1 MNDGS
6 YNFVSSAILQFIGWV
21 SSLIYSLV
29 SLVTQGFFNLSYI
42 QIFKSDV
49 VEEITAR
56 LYVVLAVFMI
66 FKLAFSLIQ
75 YLVNPDQ
82 VNDKTAG
89 MGKLVS
95 RTATAF
101 IMLIAVPII
110 FTEFIFG
117 PPNAEPD
124 HTYQAI
130 IARAI
135 PRIILANNVDADT
148 DVGRSMGE
156 TMAATAFSAFVQPR
170 ETCEGA
176 PSLTTATI
184 SDIADATYQRCSE
197 AVEGGESSIF
207 AYDYNWLLGLA
218 VGLIMLVIMLF
229 FTVDIAIRAIK
240 LGILR
245 IVAPIPI
252 VTYIDPKSAKDGA
265 FNNWLKA
272 LISTF
277 LELFI
282 KVAVIYIIIFIINE
296 LTSAQ
301 GGIFEN
307 TGLDTGEQIYAT
319 VFIIIGMLLFAV
331 QASGFIKNIFGIKD
345 AGGSAGLAA
354 LMGGAG
360 ALLAGGG
367 LAGAALGMA
376 SGAQAGAQGKGGGQL
391 GKGQELG
398 RKMSGK
404 PSFADRRA
412 EKNRARFADK
422 AGVGEDAIAAAEDR
436 AQALQEQA
444 TEAEIQAKADPTNV
458 EKQRLAAQMSAAA
471 QKANDTV
478 SKMKDY
484 AKDPRKA
491 AAQGKIYTRS
501 QYARQMMKSGAAAAV
516 ASVTDRIPFHPSSAG
531 NRIFAGIDQERNTM
545 GTKMSGAEAM
555 AASAQNTYNYQQ
567 YLNNEADTINDMNAD
582 AAYNY
587 VHNQPTQNSLDN
599 EPVGNYDVPTSQQAY
614 SDDDWMD
621 MMNEGV
627 QNSINN
633 QPNNGNNNNNGQGG
647 PGTGG
652 TGGTP

>member
-1 MNDGS
+1 MNDGA
-6 YNFVSSAILQFIGWV
+6 YNYFSSLVLQFLGWI
-21 SSLIYSLV
+21 SSLIYGMV

-49 VEEITAR
+49 VEQITAR

-82 VNDKTAG
+82 VNDKQAG
-89 MGKLVS
+89 MGKMVS

-101 IMLIAVPII
+101 IMLIGVPII
-110 FTEFIFG
+110 FTEFVFG
-117 PPNAEPD
+117 PEGASPD

-130 IARAI
+130 IARSI
-135 PRIILANNVDADT
+135 PRIILGSNVDT
-148 DVGRSMGE
+148 SNSDVGRSMGE

-170 ETCEGA
+170 EGCNA

-184 SDIADATYQRCSE
+184 SDIADATYARCSD
-197 AVEGGESSIF
+197 VVDGGESSIF
-207 AYDYNWLLGLA
+207 AYDYNWLFGLA
-218 VGLIMLVIMLF
+218 VGLLMLVIMLF

-252 VTYIDPKSAKDGA
+252 ISYVDPKSAKDGA
-265 FNNWLKA
+265 FNNWLKS

-296 LTSAQ
+296 LTSA
-301 GGIFEN
+301 GGGFFDN
-307 TGLDTGEQIYAT
+307 AGLDAGEQMYAT
-319 VFIIIGMLLFAV
+319 VFIIIGMLLFAM
-331 QASGFIKNIFGIKD
+331 QASAFIKNIFGIKD
-345 AGGSAGLAA
+345 QGLGTGLGM

-367 LAGAALGMA
+367 IAGMA
-376 SGAQAGAQGKGGGQL
+376 KGMMQGASDGAQGKASFGNFNKGKEL
-391 GKGQELG
+391 AAKTAKGQAHAQRKAERQAAKLGYDDARMSDLKQEASAAEEEL
-398 RKMSGK
+398 
-404 PSFADRRA
+404 
-412 EKNRARFADK
+412 
-422 AGVGEDAIAAAEDR
+422 AIAQAEM
-436 AQALQEQA
+436 Q
-444 TEAEIQAKADPTNV
+444 ADPSNV
-458 EKQRLAAQMSAAA
+458 EKQQAYRAALARSKRAN
-471 QKANDTV
+471 KAVEDAKEIRKNPALAKARGDAYSRSGYAIALAKHNIQH
-478 SKMKDY
+478 SK
-484 AKDPRKA
+484 PV
-491 AAQGKIYTRS
+491 T
-501 QYARQMMKSGAAAAV
+501 GAAAAI
-516 ASVTDRIPFHPSSAG
+516 ASTGVYRGVQNMKENARNNPYEQDRVNGGGFINQHDYATIDEYNNRNTPAPSS
-531 NRIFAGIDQERNTM
+531 T
-545 GTKMSGAEAM
+545 T
-555 AASAQNTYNYQQ
+555 
-567 YLNNEADTINDMNAD
+567 
-582 AAYNY
+582 
-587 VHNQPTQNSLDN
+587 PTPVTPSSTSSTPLGDDN
-599 EPVGNYDVPTSQQAY
+599 VGNYDIPTSQQAY

-652 TGGTP
+652 IGGTP

>member
-1 MNDGS
+1 MNDGA
-6 YNFVSSAILQFIGWV
+6 YNYFSSLVLQFLGWI
-21 SSLIYSLV
+21 SSLIYGMV

-49 VEEITAR
+49 VEQITAR

-82 VNDKTAG
+82 VNDKQAG
-89 MGKLVS
+89 MGKMVS

-101 IMLIAVPII
+101 IMLIGVPII
-110 FTEFIFG
+110 FTEFVFG
-117 PPNAEPD
+117 PEGASPD

-130 IARAI
+130 IARTI
-135 PRIILANNVDADT
+135 PRIILGSNVDT
-148 DVGRSMGE
+148 SNSDVGRSMGE

-170 ETCEGA
+170 EGCNA

-184 SDIADATYQRCSE
+184 SDIADATYARCSD
-197 AVEGGESSIF
+197 VVDGGESSIF
-207 AYDYNWLLGLA
+207 AYDYNWLFGLA
-218 VGLIMLVIMLF
+218 VGLLMLVIMLF

-252 VTYIDPKSAKDGA
+252 ISYVDPKSAKDGA
-265 FNNWLKA
+265 FNNWLKS

-296 LTSAQ
+296 LTSA
-301 GGIFEN
+301 GGGFFDN
-307 TGLDTGEQIYAT
+307 AGLDAGEQMYAT
-319 VFIIIGMLLFAV
+319 VFIIIGMLLFAM
-331 QASGFIKNIFGIKD
+331 QASAFIKNIFGIKD
-345 AGGSAGLAA
+345 QGLGTGLGM

-367 LAGAALGMA
+367 IAGMA
-376 SGAQAGAQGKGGGQL
+376 KGMMQGASDGAQGKASFGNFNKGKEL
-391 GKGQELG
+391 AAKTAKGQAHAQRKAERQAAKLG
-398 RKMSGK
+398 YDDARMSDLK
-404 PSFADRRA
+404 QEASAA
-412 EKNRARFADK
+412 E
-422 AGVGEDAIAAAEDR
+422 EDLAIAQAEM
-436 AQALQEQA
+436 Q
-444 TEAEIQAKADPTNV
+444 ADPTNV
-458 EKQRLAAQMSAAA
+458 EKQQAYRAALARSKRAN
-471 QKANDTV
+471 KAVEDAKEIRKNPAFAKARGDAYSRSGYAIALAKHNIQH
-478 SKMKDY
+478 SK
-484 AKDPRKA
+484 PV
-491 AAQGKIYTRS
+491 T
-501 QYARQMMKSGAAAAV
+501 GAAAAI
-516 ASVTDRIPFHPSSAG
+516 ASTGVYRGVQNMKENARNNPYEQDRVNGGGFINQHDYATIDEYNNRNTPAPSS
-531 NRIFAGIDQERNTM
+531 T
-545 GTKMSGAEAM
+545 T
-555 AASAQNTYNYQQ
+555 
-567 YLNNEADTINDMNAD
+567 
-582 AAYNY
+582 
-587 VHNQPTQNSLDN
+587 PTPVTPSSTSSTPLGDDN
-599 EPVGNYDVPTSQQAY
+599 VGNYDIPTSQQAY

-652 TGGTP
+652 IGGTP

>member
-1 MNDGS
+1 MNDGA
-6 YNFVSSAILQFIGWV
+6 YNYFSSLVLQFLGWI
-21 SSLIYSLV
+21 SSLIYGMV

-49 VEEITAR
+49 VEQITAR

-82 VNDKTAG
+82 VNDKQAG

-101 IMLIAVPII
+101 IMLIGVPII
-110 FTEFIFG
+110 FTEFVFG
-117 PPNAEPD
+117 PEGASPD

-130 IARAI
+130 IARTI
-135 PRIILANNVDADT
+135 PRIILGSNVDT
-148 DVGRSMGE
+148 SNSDVGRSMGE

-170 ETCEGA
+170 EGCNA

-184 SDIADATYQRCSE
+184 SDIADATYARCSD
-197 AVEGGESSIF
+197 VVDGGESSIF
-207 AYDYNWLLGLA
+207 AYDYNWLFGLA
-218 VGLIMLVIMLF
+218 VGLLMLVIMLF

-252 VTYIDPKSAKDGA
+252 ISYVDPKSAKDGA
-265 FNNWLKA
+265 FNNWLKS

-296 LTSAQ
+296 LTSA
-301 GGIFEN
+301 GGGFFDN
-307 TGLDTGEQIYAT
+307 AGLDAGEQMYAT
-319 VFIIIGMLLFAV
+319 VFIIIGMLLFAM
-331 QASGFIKNIFGIKD
+331 QASAFIKNIFGIKD
-345 AGGSAGLAA
+345 QGLGTGLGM

-367 LAGAALGMA
+367 IAGMA
-376 SGAQAGAQGKGGGQL
+376 KGMMQGASDGAQGKASFGNFNKGKEL
-391 GKGQELG
+391 AAKTAKGQAHAQRKAERQAAKLG
-398 RKMSGK
+398 YDDARMSDLK
-404 PSFADRRA
+404 QEASAA
-412 EKNRARFADK
+412 E
-422 AGVGEDAIAAAEDR
+422 EDLAIAQAEM
-436 AQALQEQA
+436 Q
-444 TEAEIQAKADPTNV
+444 ADPTNV
-458 EKQRLAAQMSAAA
+458 EKQQAYRAALARSKRAN
-471 QKANDTV
+471 KAVEDAKEIRKNPAFAKARGDAYSRSGYAIALAKHNIQH
-478 SKMKDY
+478 SK
-484 AKDPRKA
+484 PV
-491 AAQGKIYTRS
+491 T
-501 QYARQMMKSGAAAAV
+501 GAAAAI
-516 ASVTDRIPFHPSSAG
+516 ASTGVYRGVQNMKENARNNPYEQDRVNGGGFINQHDYATIDEYNNRNTPAPPSTTPTPVTPSSTSSTPLG
-531 NRIFAGIDQERNTM
+531 D
-545 GTKMSGAEAM
+545 
-555 AASAQNTYNYQQ
+555 
-567 YLNNEADTINDMNAD
+567 
-582 AAYNY
+582 
-587 VHNQPTQNSLDN
+587 DN
-599 EPVGNYDVPTSQQAY
+599 VGNYDIPTSQQAY

-652 TGGTP
+652 IGGTP

>member
-1 MNDGS
+1 MNDGA
-6 YNFVSSAILQFIGWV
+6 YNYFSSLVLQFLGWI
-21 SSLIYSLV
+21 SSLIYGMV

-49 VEEITAR
+49 VEQITAR

-82 VNDKTAG
+82 VNDKQAG

-101 IMLIAVPII
+101 IMLIGVPII
-110 FTEFIFG
+110 FTEFVFG
-117 PPNAEPD
+117 PEGASPD

-130 IARAI
+130 IARTI
-135 PRIILANNVDADT
+135 PRIILGSNVDT
-148 DVGRSMGE
+148 SNSDVGRSMGE

-170 ETCEGA
+170 EGCNA

-184 SDIADATYQRCSE
+184 SDIADATYARCSD
-197 AVEGGESSIF
+197 VVDGGESSIF
-207 AYDYNWLLGLA
+207 AYDYNWLFGLA
-218 VGLIMLVIMLF
+218 VGLLMLVIMLF

-252 VTYIDPKSAKDGA
+252 ISYVDPKSAKDGA
-265 FNNWLKA
+265 FNNWLKS

-296 LTSAQ
+296 LTSA
-301 GGIFEN
+301 GGGFFDN
-307 TGLDTGEQIYAT
+307 AGLDAGEQMYAT
-319 VFIIIGMLLFAV
+319 VFIIIGMLLFAM
-331 QASGFIKNIFGIKD
+331 QASAFIKNIFGIKD
-345 AGGSAGLAA
+345 QGLGTGLGM

-367 LAGAALGMA
+367 IAGMA
-376 SGAQAGAQGKGGGQL
+376 KGMMQGASDGAQGKASFGNFNKGKEL
-391 GKGQELG
+391 AAKTAKGQAHAQRKAERQAAKLG
-398 RKMSGK
+398 YDDARMSDLK
-404 PSFADRRA
+404 QEASAA
-412 EKNRARFADK
+412 E
-422 AGVGEDAIAAAEDR
+422 EDLAIAQAEM
-436 AQALQEQA
+436 Q
-444 TEAEIQAKADPTNV
+444 ADPTNV
-458 EKQRLAAQMSAAA
+458 EKQQAYRAALARSKRAN
-471 QKANDTV
+471 KAVEDAKEIRKNPALAKARGDAYSRSGYAIALAKHNIQH
-478 SKMKDY
+478 SK
-484 AKDPRKA
+484 PV
-491 AAQGKIYTRS
+491 T
-501 QYARQMMKSGAAAAV
+501 GAAAAI
-516 ASVTDRIPFHPSSAG
+516 ASTGVYRGVQNMKENARNNPYEQDRVNGGGFINQHDYATIDEYNNRNTPAPPSTTPTPVTPSSTSSTPLG
-531 NRIFAGIDQERNTM
+531 D
-545 GTKMSGAEAM
+545 
-555 AASAQNTYNYQQ
+555 
-567 YLNNEADTINDMNAD
+567 
-582 AAYNY
+582 
-587 VHNQPTQNSLDN
+587 DN
-599 EPVGNYDVPTSQQAY
+599 VGNYDIPTSQQAY

-652 TGGTP
+652 IGGTP

>member
-1 MNDGS
+1 MNDGA
-6 YNFVSSAILQFIGWV
+6 YNYFSSLVLQILGWI
-21 SSLIYSLV
+21 SSLIYGMV

-49 VEEITAR
+49 VEQITAR

-82 VNDKTAG
+82 VNDKQAG
-89 MGKLVS
+89 MGKMVS

-101 IMLIAVPII
+101 IMLIGVPII
-110 FTEFIFG
+110 FTEFVFG
-117 PPNAEPD
+117 PEGASPD

-130 IARAI
+130 IARSI
-135 PRIILANNVDADT
+135 PRIILGSNVDT
-148 DVGRSMGE
+148 SNSDVGRSMGE

-170 ETCEGA
+170 EGCNA

-184 SDIADATYQRCSE
+184 SDIADATYARCSD
-197 AVEGGESSIF
+197 VVDGGESSIF
-207 AYDYNWLLGLA
+207 AYDYNWLFGLA
-218 VGLIMLVIMLF
+218 VGLLMLVIMLF

-252 VTYIDPKSAKDGA
+252 ISYVDPKSAKDGA
-265 FNNWLKA
+265 FNNWLKS

-296 LTSAQ
+296 LTSA
-301 GGIFEN
+301 GGGFFDN
-307 TGLDTGEQIYAT
+307 AGLDAGEQMYAT
-319 VFIIIGMLLFAV
+319 VFIIIGMLLFAM
-331 QASGFIKNIFGIKD
+331 QASAFIKNIFGIKD
-345 AGGSAGLAA
+345 QGLGTGLGM

-367 LAGAALGMA
+367 IAGMA
-376 SGAQAGAQGKGGGQL
+376 KGMMQGASDGAQGKASFGNFNKGKEL
-391 GKGQELG
+391 AAKTAKGQAHAQRKAERQAAKLGYDDARMSDLKQEASAAEEEL
-398 RKMSGK
+398 
-404 PSFADRRA
+404 
-412 EKNRARFADK
+412 
-422 AGVGEDAIAAAEDR
+422 AIAQAEM
-436 AQALQEQA
+436 Q
-444 TEAEIQAKADPTNV
+444 ADPSNV
-458 EKQRLAAQMSAAA
+458 EKQQAYRAALARSKRAN
-471 QKANDTV
+471 KAVEDAKEIRKNPSLAKARGDAYSRSGYAIALAKHNIQH
-478 SKMKDY
+478 SK
-484 AKDPRKA
+484 PV
-491 AAQGKIYTRS
+491 T
-501 QYARQMMKSGAAAAV
+501 GAAAAI
-516 ASVTDRIPFHPSSAG
+516 ASTGVYRGVQNMKENARNNPYEQDRVNGGGFINQHDYATIDEYNNRNTPAPSS
-531 NRIFAGIDQERNTM
+531 T
-545 GTKMSGAEAM
+545 T
-555 AASAQNTYNYQQ
+555 
-567 YLNNEADTINDMNAD
+567 
-582 AAYNY
+582 
-587 VHNQPTQNSLDN
+587 PTPVTPSSTSSTPLGDDN
-599 EPVGNYDVPTSQQAY
+599 VGNYDIPTSQQAY

-652 TGGTP
+652 IGGTP

>member
-1 MNDGS
+1 MNDGA
-6 YNFVSSAILQFIGWV
+6 YNYFSSLVLQFLGWI
-21 SSLIYSLV
+21 SSLIYGMV

-49 VEEITAR
+49 VEQITAR

-82 VNDKTAG
+82 VNDKQAG

-101 IMLIAVPII
+101 IMLIGVPII
-110 FTEFIFG
+110 FTEFVFG
-117 PPNAEPD
+117 PEGASPD

-130 IARAI
+130 IARTI
-135 PRIILANNVDADT
+135 PRIILGSNVDT
-148 DVGRSMGE
+148 SNSDVGRSMGE

-170 ETCEGA
+170 EGCNA

-184 SDIADATYQRCSE
+184 SDIADATYARCSD
-197 AVEGGESSIF
+197 VVDGGESSIF
-207 AYDYNWLLGLA
+207 AYDYNWLFGLA
-218 VGLIMLVIMLF
+218 VGLLMLVIMLF

-252 VTYIDPKSAKDGA
+252 ISYVDPKSAKDGA
-265 FNNWLKA
+265 FNNWLKS

-296 LTSAQ
+296 LTSA
-301 GGIFEN
+301 GGGFFDN
-307 TGLDTGEQIYAT
+307 AGLDAGEQMYAT
-319 VFIIIGMLLFAV
+319 VFIIIGMLLFAM
-331 QASGFIKNIFGIKD
+331 QASAFIKNIFGIKD
-345 AGGSAGLAA
+345 QGLGTGLGM

-367 LAGAALGMA
+367 IAGMA
-376 SGAQAGAQGKGGGQL
+376 KGMMQGASDGAQGKASFGNFNKGKEL
-391 GKGQELG
+391 AAKTAKGQAHAQRKAERQAAKLG
-398 RKMSGK
+398 YDDARMSDLK
-404 PSFADRRA
+404 QEASAA
-412 EKNRARFADK
+412 E
-422 AGVGEDAIAAAEDR
+422 EDLAIAQAEM
-436 AQALQEQA
+436 Q
-444 TEAEIQAKADPTNV
+444 ADPTNV
-458 EKQRLAAQMSAAA
+458 EKQQAYRAALARSKRAN
-471 QKANDTV
+471 KAVEDAKEIRKNPAFAKARGDAYSRSGYAIALAKHNLQH
-478 SKMKDY
+478 SK
-484 AKDPRKA
+484 PV
-491 AAQGKIYTRS
+491 T
-501 QYARQMMKSGAAAAV
+501 GAAAAI
-516 ASVTDRIPFHPSSAG
+516 ASTGVYRGVQNMKENARNNPYEQDRVNGGGFINQHDYATIDEYNNRNTPAPSS
-531 NRIFAGIDQERNTM
+531 T
-545 GTKMSGAEAM
+545 T
-555 AASAQNTYNYQQ
+555 
-567 YLNNEADTINDMNAD
+567 
-582 AAYNY
+582 
-587 VHNQPTQNSLDN
+587 PTPVTPSSTSSTPLGDDN
-599 EPVGNYDVPTSQQAY
+599 VGNYDIPTSQQAY

-652 TGGTP
+652 IGGTP

>member
-1 MNDGS
+1 MNDGA
-6 YNFVSSAILQFIGWV
+6 YNYFSSLVLQFLGWI
-21 SSLIYSLV
+21 SSLIYGMV

-49 VEEITAR
+49 VEQITAR

-75 YLVNPDQ
+75 YLVSPDQ
-82 VNDKTAG
+82 VNDKQAG

-101 IMLIAVPII
+101 IMLIGVPII
-110 FTEFIFG
+110 FTEFVFG
-117 PPNAEPD
+117 PEGASPD

-130 IARAI
+130 IARTI
-135 PRIILANNVDADT
+135 PRIILGSNVDT
-148 DVGRSMGE
+148 SNSDVGRSMGE

-170 ETCEGA
+170 EGCNA

-184 SDIADATYQRCSE
+184 SDIADATYARCSD
-197 AVEGGESSIF
+197 VVDGGESSIF
-207 AYDYNWLLGLA
+207 AYDYNWLFGLV
-218 VGLIMLVIMLF
+218 VGLLMLVIMLF

-252 VTYIDPKSAKDGA
+252 ISYVDPKSAKDGA
-265 FNNWLKA
+265 FNNWLKS

-296 LTSAQ
+296 LTSA
-301 GGIFEN
+301 GGGFFDN
-307 TGLDTGEQIYAT
+307 AGLDAGEQMYAT
-319 VFIIIGMLLFAV
+319 VFIIIGMLLFAM
-331 QASGFIKNIFGIKD
+331 QASAFIKNIFGIKD
-345 AGGSAGLAA
+345 QGLGTGLGM

-367 LAGAALGMA
+367 IAGMA
-376 SGAQAGAQGKGGGQL
+376 KGMMQGASDGAQGKASFGNFNKGKEL
-391 GKGQELG
+391 AAKTAKGQAHAQRKAERQAAKLG
-398 RKMSGK
+398 YDDARMSDLK
-404 PSFADRRA
+404 QEASAA
-412 EKNRARFADK
+412 E
-422 AGVGEDAIAAAEDR
+422 EDLAIAQAEM
-436 AQALQEQA
+436 Q
-444 TEAEIQAKADPTNV
+444 ADPTNV
-458 EKQRLAAQMSAAA
+458 EKQQAYRAALARSKRAN
-471 QKANDTV
+471 KAVEDAKEIRKNPAFAKARGDAYSRSGYAIALAKHNIQH
-478 SKMKDY
+478 SK
-484 AKDPRKA
+484 PV
-491 AAQGKIYTRS
+491 T
-501 QYARQMMKSGAAAAV
+501 GAAAAI
-516 ASVTDRIPFHPSSAG
+516 ASTGVYRGVQNMKENARNNPYEQDRVNGGGFINQHDYATIDEYNNRNTPAPSS
-531 NRIFAGIDQERNTM
+531 T
-545 GTKMSGAEAM
+545 T
-555 AASAQNTYNYQQ
+555 
-567 YLNNEADTINDMNAD
+567 
-582 AAYNY
+582 
-587 VHNQPTQNSLDN
+587 PTPVTPSSTSSTPLGDDN
-599 EPVGNYDVPTSQQAY
+599 VGNYDIPTSQQAY

-652 TGGTP
+652 IGGTP

>member
-1 MNDGS
+1 M
-6 YNFVSSAILQFIGWV
+6 
-21 SSLIYSLV
+21 V

-49 VEEITAR
+49 VEQITAR

-82 VNDKTAG
+82 VNDKQAG

-101 IMLIAVPII
+101 IMLIGVPII
-110 FTEFIFG
+110 FTEFVFG
-117 PPNAEPD
+117 PEGASPD

-130 IARAI
+130 IARTI
-135 PRIILANNVDADT
+135 PRIILGSNVDT
-148 DVGRSMGE
+148 SNSDVGRSMGE

-170 ETCEGA
+170 EGCNA

-184 SDIADATYQRCSE
+184 SDIADATYARCSD
-197 AVEGGESSIF
+197 VVDGGESSIF
-207 AYDYNWLLGLA
+207 AYDYNWLFGLA
-218 VGLIMLVIMLF
+218 VGLLMLVIMLF

-252 VTYIDPKSAKDGA
+252 ISYVDPKSAKDGA
-265 FNNWLKA
+265 FNNWLKS

-296 LTSAQ
+296 LTSA
-301 GGIFEN
+301 GGGFFDN
-307 TGLDTGEQIYAT
+307 AGLDASEQMYAT
-319 VFIIIGMLLFAV
+319 VFIIIGMLLFAM
-331 QASGFIKNIFGIKD
+331 QASAFIKNIFGIKD
-345 AGGSAGLAA
+345 QGLGTGLGM

-367 LAGAALGMA
+367 IAGMA
-376 SGAQAGAQGKGGGQL
+376 KGMMQGASDGAQGKASFGNFNKGKEL
-391 GKGQELG
+391 AAKTAKGQAHAQRKAERQAAKLG
-398 RKMSGK
+398 YDDARMSDLK
-404 PSFADRRA
+404 QEASAA
-412 EKNRARFADK
+412 E
-422 AGVGEDAIAAAEDR
+422 EDLAIAQAEM
-436 AQALQEQA
+436 Q
-444 TEAEIQAKADPTNV
+444 ADPTNV
-458 EKQRLAAQMSAAA
+458 EKQQAYRAALARSKRAN
-471 QKANDTV
+471 KAVEDAKEIRKNPAVAKARGDAYSRSGYAIALAKHNIQH
-478 SKMKDY
+478 SK
-484 AKDPRKA
+484 PV
-491 AAQGKIYTRS
+491 T
-501 QYARQMMKSGAAAAV
+501 GAAAAI
-516 ASVTDRIPFHPSSAG
+516 ASTGVYRGVQNMKENARNNPYEQDRVNGGGFINQHDYATIDEYNNRNTPAPSS
-531 NRIFAGIDQERNTM
+531 T
-545 GTKMSGAEAM
+545 T
-555 AASAQNTYNYQQ
+555 
-567 YLNNEADTINDMNAD
+567 
-582 AAYNY
+582 
-587 VHNQPTQNSLDN
+587 PTPVTPSSTSSTPLGDDN
-599 EPVGNYDVPTSQQAY
+599 VGNYGIPTSQQAY

-652 TGGTP
+652 IGGTP

>member
-1 MNDGS
+1 MNDGA
-6 YNFVSSAILQFIGWV
+6 YNYFSSLVLQFLGWI
-21 SSLIYSLV
+21 SSLIYGMV

-49 VEEITAR
+49 VEQITAR

-82 VNDKTAG
+82 VNDKQAG
-89 MGKLVS
+89 MGKMVS

-101 IMLIAVPII
+101 IMLIGVPII
-110 FTEFIFG
+110 FTEFVFG
-117 PPNAEPD
+117 PEGASPD

-130 IARAI
+130 IARSI
-135 PRIILANNVDADT
+135 PRIILGSNVDT
-148 DVGRSMGE
+148 SNSDVGRSMGE

-170 ETCEGA
+170 EGCNA

-184 SDIADATYQRCSE
+184 SDIADATYARCSD
-197 AVEGGESSIF
+197 VVDGGESSIF
-207 AYDYNWLLGLA
+207 AYDYNWLFGLA
-218 VGLIMLVIMLF
+218 VGLLMLVIMLF

-252 VTYIDPKSAKDGA
+252 ISYVDPKSAKDGA
-265 FNNWLKA
+265 FNNWLKS

-296 LTSAQ
+296 LTSA
-301 GGIFEN
+301 GGGFFDN
-307 TGLDTGEQIYAT
+307 AGLDAGEQMYAT
-319 VFIIIGMLLFAV
+319 VFIIIGMLLFAM
-331 QASGFIKNIFGIKD
+331 QASAFIKNIFGIKD
-345 AGGSAGLAA
+345 QGLGTGLGM

-367 LAGAALGMA
+367 IAGMA
-376 SGAQAGAQGKGGGQL
+376 KGMMQGASDGAQGKASFGNFNKGKEL
-391 GKGQELG
+391 AAKTAKGQAHAQRKAERQAAKLGYDDARMSDLKQEASAAEEEL
-398 RKMSGK
+398 
-404 PSFADRRA
+404 
-412 EKNRARFADK
+412 
-422 AGVGEDAIAAAEDR
+422 AIAQAEM
-436 AQALQEQA
+436 Q
-444 TEAEIQAKADPTNV
+444 ADPSNV
-458 EKQRLAAQMSAAA
+458 EKQQAYRAALARSKRAN
-471 QKANDTV
+471 KAVEDAKEIRKNPALAKARGDAYSRSGYAIALAKHNIQH
-478 SKMKDY
+478 SK
-484 AKDPRKA
+484 PV
-491 AAQGKIYTRS
+491 T
-501 QYARQMMKSGAAAAV
+501 GAAAAI
-516 ASVTDRIPFHPSSAG
+516 ASTGVYRGVQNMKENARNNPYEQDRVNGGGFINQHDYATIDEYNNRNTPAPSS
-531 NRIFAGIDQERNTM
+531 T
-545 GTKMSGAEAM
+545 T
-555 AASAQNTYNYQQ
+555 
-567 YLNNEADTINDMNAD
+567 
-582 AAYNY
+582 
-587 VHNQPTQNSLDN
+587 PTPVTPSSTSSTPLGDDN
-599 EPVGNYDVPTSQQAY
+599 VGNYDIPPSQQAY

-652 TGGTP
+652 IGGTP

>member
-1 MNDGS
+1 MNDGA
-6 YNFVSSAILQFIGWV
+6 YNYFSSLVLQFLGWI
-21 SSLIYSLV
+21 SSLIYGMV

-49 VEEITAR
+49 VEQITAR

-75 YLVNPDQ
+75 YLVSPDQ
-82 VNDKTAG
+82 VNDKQAG

-101 IMLIAVPII
+101 IMLIGVPII
-110 FTEFIFG
+110 FTEFVFG
-117 PPNAEPD
+117 PEGASPD

-130 IARAI
+130 IARTI
-135 PRIILANNVDADT
+135 PRIILGSNVDT
-148 DVGRSMGE
+148 SNSDVGRSMGE

-170 ETCEGA
+170 EGCNA

-184 SDIADATYQRCSE
+184 SDIADATYARCSD
-197 AVEGGESSIF
+197 VVDGGESSIF
-207 AYDYNWLLGLA
+207 AYDYNWLFGLA
-218 VGLIMLVIMLF
+218 VGLLMLVIMLF

-252 VTYIDPKSAKDGA
+252 ISYVDPKSAKDGA
-265 FNNWLKA
+265 FNNWLKS

-296 LTSAQ
+296 LTSA
-301 GGIFEN
+301 GGGFFDN
-307 TGLDTGEQIYAT
+307 AGLDAGEQMYAT
-319 VFIIIGMLLFAV
+319 VFIIIGMLLFAM
-331 QASGFIKNIFGIKD
+331 QASAFIKNIFGIKD
-345 AGGSAGLAA
+345 QGLGTGLGM

-367 LAGAALGMA
+367 IAGMA
-376 SGAQAGAQGKGGGQL
+376 KGMMQGASDGAQGKASFGNFNKGKEL
-391 GKGQELG
+391 AAKTAKGQAHAQRKAERQAAKLG
-398 RKMSGK
+398 YDDARMSDLK
-404 PSFADRRA
+404 QEASAA
-412 EKNRARFADK
+412 E
-422 AGVGEDAIAAAEDR
+422 EDLAIAQAEM
-436 AQALQEQA
+436 Q
-444 TEAEIQAKADPTNV
+444 ADPTNV
-458 EKQRLAAQMSAAA
+458 EKQQAYRAALARSKRAN
-471 QKANDTV
+471 KAVEDAKEIRKNPAVAKARGDAYSRSGYAIALAKHNIQH
-478 SKMKDY
+478 SK
-484 AKDPRKA
+484 PV
-491 AAQGKIYTRS
+491 T
-501 QYARQMMKSGAAAAV
+501 GAAAAI
-516 ASVTDRIPFHPSSAG
+516 ASTGVYRGVQNMKENARNNPYEQDRVNGGGFINQHDYATIDEYNNRNTPAPSS
-531 NRIFAGIDQERNTM
+531 T
-545 GTKMSGAEAM
+545 T
-555 AASAQNTYNYQQ
+555 
-567 YLNNEADTINDMNAD
+567 
-582 AAYNY
+582 
-587 VHNQPTQNSLDN
+587 PTPVTPSSTSSTPLGDDN
-599 EPVGNYDVPTSQQAY
+599 VGNYGIPTSQQAY

-652 TGGTP
+652 IGGTP

>member
-1 MNDGS
+1 MNDGA
-6 YNFVSSAILQFIGWV
+6 YNYFSSLVLQFLGWI
-21 SSLIYSLV
+21 SSLIYGMV

-49 VEEITAR
+49 VEQITAR

-82 VNDKTAG
+82 VNDKQAG

-101 IMLIAVPII
+101 IMLIGVPII
-110 FTEFIFG
+110 FTEFVFG
-117 PPNAEPD
+117 PEGASPD

-130 IARAI
+130 IARTI
-135 PRIILANNVDADT
+135 PRIILGSNVDT
-148 DVGRSMGE
+148 SNSDVGRSMGE

-170 ETCEGA
+170 EGCNA

-184 SDIADATYQRCSE
+184 SDIADATYARCSD
-197 AVEGGESSIF
+197 VVDGGESSIF
-207 AYDYNWLLGLA
+207 AYDYNWLFGLA
-218 VGLIMLVIMLF
+218 VGLLMLVIMLF

-252 VTYIDPKSAKDGA
+252 ISYVDPKSAKDGA
-265 FNNWLKA
+265 FNNWLKS

-296 LTSAQ
+296 LTSA
-301 GGIFEN
+301 GGGFFDN
-307 TGLDTGEQIYAT
+307 AGLDAGEQMYAT
-319 VFIIIGMLLFAV
+319 VFIIIGMLLFAM
-331 QASGFIKNIFGIKD
+331 QASAFIKNIFGIKD
-345 AGGSAGLAA
+345 QGLGTGLGM

-367 LAGAALGMA
+367 IAGMA
-376 SGAQAGAQGKGGGQL
+376 KGMMQGASDGAQGKASFGNFNKGKEL
-391 GKGQELG
+391 AAKTAKGQAHAQRKAERQAAKLGYDDARMSDLKQEASAAEEEL
-398 RKMSGK
+398 
-404 PSFADRRA
+404 
-412 EKNRARFADK
+412 
-422 AGVGEDAIAAAEDR
+422 AIAQAEM
-436 AQALQEQA
+436 Q
-444 TEAEIQAKADPTNV
+444 ADPSNV
-458 EKQRLAAQMSAAA
+458 EKQQAYRAALARSKRAN
-471 QKANDTV
+471 KAVEDAKEIRKNPALAKARGDAY
-478 SKMKDY
+478 SKSGY
-484 AKDPRKA
+484 AIALAKHNIQHSKPV
-491 AAQGKIYTRS
+491 T
-501 QYARQMMKSGAAAAV
+501 GAAAAI
-516 ASVTDRIPFHPSSAG
+516 ASTGVYRGVQNMKENARNNPYEQDRVNGGGFINQHDYATIDEYNNRNTPAPSS
-531 NRIFAGIDQERNTM
+531 T
-545 GTKMSGAEAM
+545 T
-555 AASAQNTYNYQQ
+555 
-567 YLNNEADTINDMNAD
+567 
-582 AAYNY
+582 
-587 VHNQPTQNSLDN
+587 PTPVTPSSTSSTPLGDDN
-599 EPVGNYDVPTSQQAY
+599 VGNYDIPPSQQAY

-652 TGGTP
+652 IGGTP

>member
-1 MNDGS
+1 MNDGA
-6 YNFVSSAILQFIGWV
+6 YNYFSSLVLQFLGWI
-21 SSLIYSLV
+21 SSLIYGMV

-49 VEEITAR
+49 VEQITAR

-82 VNDKTAG
+82 VNDKQAG

-101 IMLIAVPII
+101 IMLIGVPII
-110 FTEFIFG
+110 FTEFVFG
-117 PPNAEPD
+117 PKGASPD

-130 IARAI
+130 IARTI
-135 PRIILANNVDADT
+135 PRIILGSNVDT
-148 DVGRSMGE
+148 SNSDVGRSMGE

-170 ETCEGA
+170 EGCNA

-184 SDIADATYQRCSE
+184 SDIADATYARCSD
-197 AVEGGESSIF
+197 VVDGGESSIF
-207 AYDYNWLLGLA
+207 AYDYNWLFGLA
-218 VGLIMLVIMLF
+218 VGLLMLVIMLF

-252 VTYIDPKSAKDGA
+252 ISYVDPKSAKDGA
-265 FNNWLKA
+265 FNNWLKS

-296 LTSAQ
+296 LTSA
-301 GGIFEN
+301 GGGFFDN
-307 TGLDTGEQIYAT
+307 AGLDAGEQMYAT
-319 VFIIIGMLLFAV
+319 VFIIIGMLLFAM
-331 QASGFIKNIFGIKD
+331 QASAFIKNIFGIKD
-345 AGGSAGLAA
+345 QGLGTGLGM

-367 LAGAALGMA
+367 IAGMA
-376 SGAQAGAQGKGGGQL
+376 KGMMQGASDGAQGKASFGNFNKGKEL
-391 GKGQELG
+391 AAKTAKGQAHAQRKAERQAAKLG
-398 RKMSGK
+398 YDDARMSDLK
-404 PSFADRRA
+404 QEASAA
-412 EKNRARFADK
+412 E
-422 AGVGEDAIAAAEDR
+422 EDLAIAQAEM
-436 AQALQEQA
+436 Q
-444 TEAEIQAKADPTNV
+444 ADPTNV
-458 EKQRLAAQMSAAA
+458 EKQQAYRAALARSKRAN
-471 QKANDTV
+471 KAVEDAKEIRKNPALAKARGDAYSRSGYAIALAKHNIQH
-478 SKMKDY
+478 SK
-484 AKDPRKA
+484 PV
-491 AAQGKIYTRS
+491 T
-501 QYARQMMKSGAAAAV
+501 GAAAAI
-516 ASVTDRIPFHPSSAG
+516 ASTGVYRGVQNMKENARNNPYEQDRVNGGGFINQHDYATIDEYNNRNTPAPSS
-531 NRIFAGIDQERNTM
+531 T
-545 GTKMSGAEAM
+545 TSTPVTPSSTS
-555 AASAQNTYNYQQ
+555 SAP
-567 YLNNEADTINDMNAD
+567 LGD
-582 AAYNY
+582 
-587 VHNQPTQNSLDN
+587 DN
-599 EPVGNYDVPTSQQAY
+599 VGNYDIPTSQQAY

-621 MMNEGV
+621 MMNERV

-652 TGGTP
+652 IGGTP

>member
-1 MNDGS
+1 MNDGA
-6 YNFVSSAILQFIGWV
+6 YNYFSSLVLQFLGWI
-21 SSLIYSLV
+21 SSLIYGMV

-49 VEEITAR
+49 VEQITAR

-82 VNDKTAG
+82 VNDKQAG

-101 IMLIAVPII
+101 IMLIGVPII
-110 FTEFIFG
+110 FTEFVFG
-117 PPNAEPD
+117 PEGASPD

-130 IARAI
+130 IARTI
-135 PRIILANNVDADT
+135 PRIILGSNVDT
-148 DVGRSMGE
+148 SNSDVGRSMGE

-170 ETCEGA
+170 EGCNA

-184 SDIADATYQRCSE
+184 SDIADATYARCSD
-197 AVEGGESSIF
+197 VVDGGESSIF
-207 AYDYNWLLGLA
+207 AYDYNWLFGLA
-218 VGLIMLVIMLF
+218 VGLLMLVIMLF

-252 VTYIDPKSAKDGA
+252 ISYVDPKSAKDGA
-265 FNNWLKA
+265 FNNWLKS

-296 LTSAQ
+296 LTSA
-301 GGIFEN
+301 GGGFFDN
-307 TGLDTGEQIYAT
+307 AGLDAGEQMYAT
-319 VFIIIGMLLFAV
+319 VFIIIGMLLFAM
-331 QASGFIKNIFGIKD
+331 QASAFIKNIFGIKD
-345 AGGSAGLAA
+345 QGLGTGLGM

-367 LAGAALGMA
+367 IAGMA
-376 SGAQAGAQGKGGGQL
+376 KGMMQGASDGAQGKASFGNFNKGKEL
-391 GKGQELG
+391 AAKTAKGQAHAQRKAERQAAKLG
-398 RKMSGK
+398 YDDARMSDLK
-404 PSFADRRA
+404 QEASAA
-412 EKNRARFADK
+412 E
-422 AGVGEDAIAAAEDR
+422 EDLAIAQAEM
-436 AQALQEQA
+436 Q
-444 TEAEIQAKADPTNV
+444 ADPTNV
-458 EKQRLAAQMSAAA
+458 EKQQAYRAALARSKRAN
-471 QKANDTV
+471 KAVEDAKEIRKNPAVAKARGDAYSRSGYAIALAKHNIQH
-478 SKMKDY
+478 SK
-484 AKDPRKA
+484 PV
-491 AAQGKIYTRS
+491 T
-501 QYARQMMKSGAAAAV
+501 GAAAAI
-516 ASVTDRIPFHPSSAG
+516 ASTGVYRGVQNMKENARNNPYEQDRVNGGGFINQHDYATIDEYNNRNTPAPSS
-531 NRIFAGIDQERNTM
+531 T
-545 GTKMSGAEAM
+545 T
-555 AASAQNTYNYQQ
+555 
-567 YLNNEADTINDMNAD
+567 
-582 AAYNY
+582 
-587 VHNQPTQNSLDN
+587 PTPVTPSSTSSTPLGDDN
-599 EPVGNYDVPTSQQAY
+599 VGNYGIPTSQQAY

-652 TGGTP
+652 IGGTP

>member
-135 PRIILANNVDADT
+135 PRIILANNVDADN

-307 TGLDTGEQIYAT
+307 TGFDTGEQIYAT

-599 EPVGNYDVPTSQQAY
+599 EPVGNYDVSTSQQAY

-621 MMNEGV
+621 MMNEAV
-627 QNSINN
+627 QNTIDNQQNN
-633 QPNNGNNNNNGQGG
+633 SHNSNNGNNNS
-647 PGTGG
+647 
-652 TGGTP
+652 

>member
-1 MNDGS
+1 MNDGA
-6 YNFVSSAILQFIGWV
+6 YNYFSSLVLQFLGWI
-21 SSLIYSLV
+21 SSLIYGMV

-49 VEEITAR
+49 VEQITAR

-82 VNDKTAG
+82 VNDKQAG

-101 IMLIAVPII
+101 IMLIGVPII
-110 FTEFIFG
+110 FTEFVFG
-117 PPNAEPD
+117 PEGASPD

-130 IARAI
+130 IARTI
-135 PRIILANNVDADT
+135 PRIILGSNVDT
-148 DVGRSMGE
+148 SNSDVGRSMGE
-156 TMAATAFSAFVQPR
+156 TMAATAFSSFVQPR
-170 ETCEGA
+170 EGCNA

-184 SDIADATYQRCSE
+184 SDIADATYARCSD
-197 AVEGGESSIF
+197 VVDGGESSIF
-207 AYDYNWLLGLA
+207 AYDYNWLFGLA
-218 VGLIMLVIMLF
+218 VGLLMLVIMLF

-252 VTYIDPKSAKDGA
+252 ISYVDPKSAKDGA
-265 FNNWLKA
+265 FNNWLKS

-296 LTSAQ
+296 LTSA
-301 GGIFEN
+301 GGGFFDN
-307 TGLDTGEQIYAT
+307 AGLDASEQMYAT
-319 VFIIIGMLLFAV
+319 VFIIIGMLLFAM
-331 QASGFIKNIFGIKD
+331 QASAFIKNIFGIKD
-345 AGGSAGLAA
+345 QGLGTGLGM

-367 LAGAALGMA
+367 IAGMA
-376 SGAQAGAQGKGGGQL
+376 KGMMQGASDGAQGKASFGNFNKGKEL
-391 GKGQELG
+391 AAKTAKGQAHAQRKAERQAAKLG
-398 RKMSGK
+398 YDDARMSDLK
-404 PSFADRRA
+404 QEASAA
-412 EKNRARFADK
+412 E
-422 AGVGEDAIAAAEDR
+422 EDLAIAQAEM
-436 AQALQEQA
+436 Q
-444 TEAEIQAKADPTNV
+444 ADPTNV
-458 EKQRLAAQMSAAA
+458 EKQQAYRAALARSKRAN
-471 QKANDTV
+471 KAVEDAKEIRKNPAVAKARGDAYSRSGYAIALAKHNIQH
-478 SKMKDY
+478 SK
-484 AKDPRKA
+484 PV
-491 AAQGKIYTRS
+491 T
-501 QYARQMMKSGAAAAV
+501 GAAAAI
-516 ASVTDRIPFHPSSAG
+516 ASTGVYRGVQNMKENARNNPYEQDRVNGGGFINQHDYATIDEYNNRNTPAPSS
-531 NRIFAGIDQERNTM
+531 T
-545 GTKMSGAEAM
+545 T
-555 AASAQNTYNYQQ
+555 
-567 YLNNEADTINDMNAD
+567 
-582 AAYNY
+582 
-587 VHNQPTQNSLDN
+587 PTPVTPSSTSSTPLGDDN
-599 EPVGNYDVPTSQQAY
+599 VGNYGIPTSQQAY

-652 TGGTP
+652 IGGTP

>member
-1 MNDGS
+1 MNDGA
-6 YNFVSSAILQFIGWV
+6 YNYFSSLVLQFLGWI
-21 SSLIYSLV
+21 SSLIYGMV

-49 VEEITAR
+49 VEQITAR

-82 VNDKTAG
+82 VNDKQAG

-101 IMLIAVPII
+101 IMLIGVPII
-110 FTEFIFG
+110 FTEFVFG
-117 PPNAEPD
+117 PEGASPD

-130 IARAI
+130 IARTI
-135 PRIILANNVDADT
+135 PRIILGSNVDT
-148 DVGRSMGE
+148 SNSDVGRSMGE

-170 ETCEGA
+170 EGCNA

-184 SDIADATYQRCSE
+184 SDIADATYARCSD
-197 AVEGGESSIF
+197 VVDGGESSIF
-207 AYDYNWLLGLA
+207 AYDYNWLFGLA
-218 VGLIMLVIMLF
+218 VGLLMLVIMLF

-252 VTYIDPKSAKDGA
+252 ISYVDPKSAKDGA
-265 FNNWLKA
+265 FNNWLKS

-296 LTSAQ
+296 LTSA
-301 GGIFEN
+301 GGGFFDN
-307 TGLDTGEQIYAT
+307 AGLDAGEQMYAT
-319 VFIIIGMLLFAV
+319 VFIIIGMLLFAM
-331 QASGFIKNIFGIKD
+331 QASAFIKNIFGIKD
-345 AGGSAGLAA
+345 QGLGTGLGM

-367 LAGAALGMA
+367 IAGMA
-376 SGAQAGAQGKGGGQL
+376 KGMMQGASDGAQGKASFGNFNKGKEL
-391 GKGQELG
+391 AAKTAKGQAHAQRKAERQAAKLGYDDARMSDLKQEASAAEEEL
-398 RKMSGK
+398 
-404 PSFADRRA
+404 
-412 EKNRARFADK
+412 
-422 AGVGEDAIAAAEDR
+422 AIAQAEM
-436 AQALQEQA
+436 Q
-444 TEAEIQAKADPTNV
+444 ADPSNV
-458 EKQRLAAQMSAAA
+458 EKQQAYRAALARSKRAN
-471 QKANDTV
+471 KAVEDAKEIRKNPALAKARGDAYSRSGYAIALAKHNIQH
-478 SKMKDY
+478 SK
-484 AKDPRKA
+484 PV
-491 AAQGKIYTRS
+491 T
-501 QYARQMMKSGAAAAV
+501 GAAAAI
-516 ASVTDRIPFHPSSAG
+516 ASTGVYRGVQNMKENARNNPYEQDRVNGGGFINQHDYATIDEYNNRNTPAPSS
-531 NRIFAGIDQERNTM
+531 T
-545 GTKMSGAEAM
+545 T
-555 AASAQNTYNYQQ
+555 
-567 YLNNEADTINDMNAD
+567 
-582 AAYNY
+582 
-587 VHNQPTQNSLDN
+587 PTPVTPSSTSSTPLGDDN
-599 EPVGNYDVPTSQQAY
+599 VGNYDIPPSQQAY

-652 TGGTP
+652 IGGTP

>member
-1 MNDGS
+1 MNDGA
-6 YNFVSSAILQFIGWV
+6 YNYFSSLVLQFLGWI
-21 SSLIYSLV
+21 SSLIYGMV

-49 VEEITAR
+49 VEQITAR

-82 VNDKTAG
+82 VNDKQAG

-101 IMLIAVPII
+101 IMLIGVPII
-110 FTEFIFG
+110 FTEFVFG
-117 PPNAEPD
+117 PEGASPD

-130 IARAI
+130 IARTI
-135 PRIILANNVDADT
+135 PRIILGSNVDT
-148 DVGRSMGE
+148 SNSDVGRSMGE

-170 ETCEGA
+170 EGCNA

-184 SDIADATYQRCSE
+184 SDIADATYARCSD
-197 AVEGGESSIF
+197 VVDGGESSIF
-207 AYDYNWLLGLA
+207 AYDYNWLFGLA
-218 VGLIMLVIMLF
+218 VGLLMLVIMLF

-252 VTYIDPKSAKDGA
+252 ISYVDPKSAKDGA
-265 FNNWLKA
+265 FNNWLKS

-296 LTSAQ
+296 LTSA
-301 GGIFEN
+301 GGGFFDN
-307 TGLDTGEQIYAT
+307 AGLDAGEQMYAT
-319 VFIIIGMLLFAV
+319 VFIIIGMLLFAM
-331 QASGFIKNIFGIKD
+331 QASAFIKNIFGIKD
-345 AGGSAGLAA
+345 HGLGTG
-354 LMGGAG
+354 LGMLRGGAG

-367 LAGAALGMA
+367 IAGMA
-376 SGAQAGAQGKGGGQL
+376 KGMMQGASDGAQGKASFGNFNKGKEL
-391 GKGQELG
+391 AAKTAKGQAHAQRKAERQAAKLG
-398 RKMSGK
+398 YDDARMSDLK
-404 PSFADRRA
+404 QEASAA
-412 EKNRARFADK
+412 E
-422 AGVGEDAIAAAEDR
+422 EDLAIAQAEM
-436 AQALQEQA
+436 Q
-444 TEAEIQAKADPTNV
+444 ADPTNV
-458 EKQRLAAQMSAAA
+458 EKQQAYRAALARSKRAN
-471 QKANDTV
+471 KAVEDAKEIRKNPAFAKARGDAYSRSGYAIALAKHNIQH
-478 SKMKDY
+478 SK
-484 AKDPRKA
+484 PV
-491 AAQGKIYTRS
+491 T
-501 QYARQMMKSGAAAAV
+501 GAAAAI
-516 ASVTDRIPFHPSSAG
+516 ASTGVYRGVQNMKENARNNPYEQDRVNGGGFINQHDYATIDEYNNRNTPAPSSA
-531 NRIFAGIDQERNTM
+531 T
-545 GTKMSGAEAM
+545 
-555 AASAQNTYNYQQ
+555 
-567 YLNNEADTINDMNAD
+567 
-582 AAYNY
+582 
-587 VHNQPTQNSLDN
+587 PTPVTPSSTSSMPLGDDN
-599 EPVGNYDVPTSQQAY
+599 VGNYGIPTSQQAY

-652 TGGTP
+652 IGGTP